1 MARITAAFALT
12 CILVPVAL
20 AKDLC
25 VQVDQGF
32 YAGSVIALKKVK
44 LGPGSFG
51 PVHGYFARFFL
62 SGFPE
67 FSPLDGQSLVSEI
80 SGNLVVGVS
89 SYDVISRDTGN
100 FSVGTSISPIN
111 IGCTAGSDG
120 KIGVLD
126 TCTAFVLSEFDGAH
140 IIPCEA
146 APPIP

>member
-12 CILVPVAL
+12 CIIAPAAL
-20 AKDLC
+20 AKDVC
-25 VQVDQGF
+25 IQVDKGF

-51 PVHGYFARFFL
+51 PVHGYFARFYL

-67 FSPLDGQSLVSEI
+67 FSPLDGQSVVSAI

-89 SYDVISRDTGN
+89 SHDVISRDTGN
-100 FSVGTSISPIN
+100 FSVGMSISAIN
-111 IGCTAGSDG
+111 LGCTAGSDG
-120 KIGVLD
+120 KIGILD
-126 TCTAFVLSEFDGAH
+126 PCVAFVLSEFADAH
-140 IIPCEA
+140 IIPCDD